1 MVSAE
6 GSTDVRDGTAAMG
19 SNRLQ
24 HVKERPGSQAMQGWY
39 RPAVGTL
46 RGKGVGAV
54 SAGVHID
61 VSTITAV
68 MCSSMVRLV
77 STGEPGYETMQV
89 WCRPAG
95 SKQHLP
101 MYSSPRPWE
110 TKDVVSV
117 AAAMEATVKGMS

>member
-19 SNRLQ
+19 SNRLR
-24 HVKERPGSQAMQGWY
+24 HVQERPGSQAMQGWY

-68 MCSSMVRLV
+68 MCSVLKSSCFPASGMTDHVQLV
-77 STGEPGYETMQV
+77 F
-89 WCRPAG
+89 
-95 SKQHLP
+95 
-101 MYSSPRPWE
+101 
-110 TKDVVSV
+110 
-117 AAAMEATVKGMS
+117 